1 MPYLYCCKLIGK
13 YQKKDVYK
21 FGKTNQKDPNKRFQS
36 YSGLNRI
43 EKVIVLTHVVNAD
56 LLETIMLEELKKK
69 YSFITDLGKEYFFC
83 DDEKNLHQFIKELE
97 IKYYNYTE
105 IEEESNEI
113 DEEIHEEQIAE
124 RVIKKRRIPIGFE
137 INNISYKLPLK
148 SSWRDLMLQVLKKTL
163 CILDIELQEF
173 ENMLEENI
181 KGGGGRLYFSRN
193 ETELRNAVKLFKNG
207 FLYIEMNHSRTR
219 IVKILNSIMLLFEL
233 DFNYFDEEK

>member
-1 MPYLYCCKLIGK
+1 MPYLYCCKLAGT

-105 IEEESNEI
+105 IDEEI
-113 DEEIHEEQIAE
+113 DEEIYEEEIAE
-124 RVIKKRRIPIGFE
+124 RVIKRRRRPTGFE
-137 INNISYKLPLK
+137 INNISYKLPPK

-173 ENMLEENI
+173 ENTLEENI
-181 KGGGGRLYFSRN
+181 KGKGGRLYFSKN
-193 ETELRNAVKLFKNG
+193 ETELRNPVKLFKRG

-219 IVKILNSIMLLFEL
+219 IVKILHSIMLLFEL
-233 DFNYFDEEK
+233 DFNHFDEEK